1 MMQTKFIIQMTMPSR
16 PDLEYFYKGQNKEDC
31 PIFILTKGG
40 AKRYDF
46 LEEADRAARILAIR
60 AKDYT
65 FKVITV
71 RCRT

>member
-1 MMQTKFIIQMTMPSR
+1 MMQTKYIIQMTVPTR
-16 PDLEYFYKGQNKEDC
+16 PDLEYFYRGENRDGCSIFGFNKAA
-31 PIFILTKGG
+31 

-46 LEEADRAARILAIR
+46 LEEADRDARTLAAVE
-60 AKDYT
+60 KNDT